1 MPETPP
7 TDDPAAPG
15 DDLRAALLDQLA
27 YLIEEAE
34 AMRSVVGAVPEA
46 VQTGRALPD
55 DRTMR
60 ETYGLL
66 AALDR
71 TVHAPRVRTLAEAN
85 PGAAPPAFDHADP
98 DALVAAHA
106 WNDVAMDALLDDVQA
121 ARRALLDALRAVDD
135 WARTLTVG
143 GEPLDVF
150 TYAHRVAEA
159 DFRLLR
165 SLSLRLHDA
174 NLGS

>member
-1 MPETPP
+1 MTETPP

-34 AMRSVVGAVPEA
+34 ATRSVVGAVPEA

-71 TVHAPRVRTLAEAN
+71 QVHAPRMRTLAAAT
-85 PGAAPPAFDHADP
+85 GAPPAFDHADP

-106 WNDVAMDALLDDVQA
+106 WNEVAMDALLDDVQA
-121 ARRALLDALRAVDD
+121 ARRTLLDALRAVDD
-135 WARTLTVG
+135 WSRTLTVG
-143 GEPLDVF
+143 SEPLDVF

-165 SLSLRLHDA
+165 TLSLRLHDA
-174 NLGS
+174 NLGA

>member
-1 MPETPP
+1 
-7 TDDPAAPG
+7 
-15 DDLRAALLDQLA
+15 
-27 YLIEEAE
+27 
-34 AMRSVVGAVPEA
+34 VPEA

-71 TVHAPRVRTLAEAN
+71 QVHAPRMRTLAAAT
-85 PGAAPPAFDHADP
+85 GAPPAFDHADP

-106 WNDVAMDALLDDVQA
+106 WNEVAMDALLDDVQA
-121 ARRALLDALRAVDD
+121 ARRTLLDALRAVDD
-135 WARTLTVG
+135 WSRTLTVG
-143 GEPLDVF
+143 SEPLDVF

-165 SLSLRLHDA
+165 TLSLRLHDA
-174 NLGS
+174 NLGA